1 MPSAPALNLV
11 EGFLRSLHR
20 YPQRPALEIEDRIFH
35 YADLAHEASR
45 IQQTILNCGHGGNGA
60 PFVGLLAHRSITAYA
75 GILGILA
82 AGRGYL
88 PLHPR
93 FPAER
98 TRTMLAASGANVLI
112 VGEECRESLPAL
124 LQEIQPPLTVLMPE
138 TSGLKDSAE
147 RFAIHRFIFSDR
159 FQPPASALSWRGISS
174 DSWAYLMFTSGST
187 GIPKGVPIT
196 HGNAVAYVNS
206 SCGNFNAEDRF
217 SQFYDL
223 TFDASIG
230 DLFIAWQC
238 GACVVCIPEH
248 SVMAPAKI
256 IREKRLTRWESVP
269 SAIAFMQKLR
279 LLKPALFPDLRISV
293 FGAEALTVSA
303 VEAWRE
309 VAPHSEIINEYG
321 PTETTNAVL
330 RYRWDEKSSPALCH
344 NGYVPLGKPLS
355 GQDICLVDENLNAVG
370 EGELGEICIGGS
382 QVSPGYWNDPERTR
396 KQFLS
401 LPGFGS
407 RIWYRT
413 GDLALRDSHG
423 WFHYKGRRDE
433 QVKIRGYRVEL
444 QEIEGVL
451 RKISGC
457 EQVVSMAW
465 SAANG
470 SPEAIAAFLPSQ
482 ARDKEDDL
490 LEGCRKHLPEY
501 MVPRRFYYLDPMPL
515 NANGKIDRK
524 KLADFL
530 KEKPR
535 E

>member
-11 EGFLRSLHR
+11 EGFLRSVRR
-20 YPQRPALEIEDRIFH
+20 YPQRPALEIEDRVLD
-35 YADLAHEASR
+35 YADLAREASR
-45 IQQTILNCGHGGNGA
+45 IQQTILKCEEGENGA
-60 PFVGLLAHRSITAYA
+60 PFVGLLAHRSVTAYA

-82 AGRGYL
+82 AGRGYV
-88 PLHPR
+88 PLHPK
-93 FPAER
+93 FPLGR

-112 VGEECRESLPAL
+112 VGEESRELLPAL
-124 LQEIQPPLTVLMPE
+124 LREIHSPLTVLMPE
-138 TSGLKDSAE
+138 TPSPKDSAE
-147 RFAIHRFIFSDR
+147 RLAIHRFIFSER
-159 FQPPASALSWRGISS
+159 FHPPASSLSERDISS
-174 DSWAYLMFTSGST
+174 DDWAYLMFTSGST
-187 GIPKGVPIT
+187 GVPKGVPIT

-206 SCGNFNAEDRF
+206 SCGNFIAEDRF

-256 IREKRLTRWESVP
+256 IRERRLTRWESVP

-303 VEAWRE
+303 VATWRE
-309 VAPHSEIINEYG
+309 AAPHSEIINEYG

-330 RYRWDEKSSPALCH
+330 RYRWDERSSPALCH
-344 NGYVPLGKPLS
+344 NGYVPLGKPLA

-370 EGELGEICIGGS
+370 EGELGEIFISGS
-382 QVSPGYWNDPERTR
+382 QVSPGYWNDEERTR
-396 KQFLS
+396 KQFVC
-401 LPGFGS
+401 LPGFGN

-413 GDLALRDSHG
+413 GDLALRDGDG
-423 WFHYKGRRDE
+423 WFHFKGRRDE

-451 RKISGC
+451 RKISGF

-465 SAANG
+465 PAANG
-470 SPEAIAAFLPSQ
+470 SHEAIAAFLPAD
-482 ARDKEDDL
+482 ARDKEEAI

-501 MVPRRFYYLDPMPL
+501 MVPRKFYYLDQVPL

-524 KLADFL
+524 KLADLL
-530 KEKPR
+530 KEKPH

>member
-11 EGFLRSLHR
+11 EGFLRSVHR
-20 YPQRPALEIEDRIFH
+20 YPQRPALELEDRIFQ
-35 YADLAHEASR
+35 YTDLDQKASR
-45 IQQTILNCGHGGNGA
+45 IQQTILKCEEGKGGA
-60 PFVGLLAHRSITAYA
+60 PFIGLFAHRSITAYA

-88 PLHPR
+88 PLHPK
-93 FPAER
+93 FPAGR
-98 TRTMLAASGANVLI
+98 TRTMLAASGANVVI
-112 VGEECRESLPAL
+112 VGEECKESLPAL
-124 LQEIQPPLTVLMPE
+124 LQEIQSPLMILMPE
-138 TSGLKDSAE
+138 TPGLKDSAD
-147 RFAIHRFIFSDR
+147 RFATHRFIFSGR
-159 FQPPASALSWRGISS
+159 FQPPASSLSSVDLS
-174 DSWAYLMFTSGST
+174 PDSWAYLMFTSGST
-187 GIPKGVPIT
+187 GVPKGVPIT

-206 SCGNFNAEDRF
+206 SCGNFNAKDRF

-269 SAIAFMQKLR
+269 SAISFMQKLR
-279 LLKPALFPDLRISV
+279 LLKPALFPDLRISI

-330 RYRWDEKSSPALCH
+330 RYRWDEKSSPALCR
-344 NGYVPLGKPLS
+344 NGYVPLGKPLP

-370 EGELGEICIGGS
+370 EGELGEICISGS

-396 KQFLS
+396 QQFLS
-401 LPGFGS
+401 LPGFRS

-413 GDLALRDSHG
+413 GDVALRDGYG

-451 RKISGC
+451 RKNSGC
-457 EQVVSMAW
+457 EQVVSMA
-465 SAANG
+465 SPAANG
-470 SPEAIAAFLPSQ
+470 SYEAIAAFLPVE
-482 ARDKEDDL
+482 ARDKENAL
-490 LEGCRKHLPEY
+490 LEACRRQLPEY
-501 MVPRRFYYLDPMPL
+501 MVPRKFFYLDPMPL
-515 NANGKIDRK
+515 NANGKIDRR
-524 KLADFL
+524 KLADLL
-530 KEKPR
+530 KE
-535 E
+535 ESHE

>member
-1 MPSAPALNLV
+1 MSTAPALNLM
-11 EGFLRSLHR
+11 EGFLRSARR
-20 YPQRPALEIEDRIFH
+20 YPERPALEIEERSFL
-35 YADLAHEASR
+35 YAELAREASR
-45 IQQTILNCGHGGNGA
+45 IQQTILQREGRENGA

-75 GILGILA
+75 GILAILS

-88 PLHPR
+88 PLHPK

-98 TRTMLAASGANVLI
+98 TRAMLASAGANVLI
-112 VGEECRESLPAL
+112 VGEECRECLPVL
-124 LQEIQPPLTVLMPE
+124 LQEIHAPLTILMPQ
-138 TSGLKDSAE
+138 TAGLRDIAE
-147 RFAIHRFIFSDR
+147 RFPIHRFIFSDR
-159 FQPPASALSWRGISS
+159 FEPPADLLSSREISA
-174 DSWAYLMFTSGST
+174 DAWAYLMFTSGST

-196 HGNAVAYVNS
+196 HRNAVAYVNA
-206 SCGNFNAEDRF
+206 SCGPFNAEDRF

-230 DLFIAWQC
+230 DVFIAWQC
-238 GACVVCIPEH
+238 GACVVSIPEH
-248 SVMAPAKI
+248 SVMAPARI

-279 LLKPALFPDLRISV
+279 LLKPGLFPDLRVSV

-303 VEAWRE
+303 VESWRE

-330 RYRWDEKSSPALCH
+330 RYRWDENSSPGLCH
-344 NGYVPLGKPLS
+344 NGYVPLGKPLP
-355 GQDICLVDENLNAVG
+355 GQDICLVDENRNAVG
-370 EGELGEICIGGS
+370 EDELGEICIGGS

-396 KQFLS
+396 QQFVS

-413 GDLALRDSHG
+413 GDLALRDASG
-423 WFHYKGRRDE
+423 LFHYKGRLDD
-433 QVKIRGYRVEL
+433 QVKVRGYRVEL

-457 EQVVSMAW
+457 EQVVSMACPT
-465 SAANG
+465 ANG
-470 SPEAIAAFLPSQ
+470 STEAIAVFLPAEAQ
-482 ARDKEDDL
+482 DREDAL
-490 LEGCRKHLPEY
+490 VEECRKHLPEY
-501 MVPRRFYYLDPMPL
+501 MVPRKFYYLDRVPL

-524 KLADFL
+524 KLADL
-530 KEKPR
+530 LREKPH